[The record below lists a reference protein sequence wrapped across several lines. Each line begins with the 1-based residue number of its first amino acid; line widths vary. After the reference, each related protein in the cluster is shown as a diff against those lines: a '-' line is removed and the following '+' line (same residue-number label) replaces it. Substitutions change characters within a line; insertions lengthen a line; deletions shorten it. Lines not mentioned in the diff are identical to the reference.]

1 MPERAARAGRE
12 GQPSASSMRD
22 ASARRRRRRRLLPR
36 WFMAWPALLWWAFF
50 FVIPLVWIAYYSLG
64 VKPADLSQGAV
75 SLETLSFTNYVAAT
89 SEIFLK
95 VFWITVRTGGLGTIA
110 CALVGFPVAYALAN
124 YVSPRWRAILLF
136 LLVLPYWTSFLLRTF
151 AWRIVLAPE
160 GTLSGA
166 LQALGFLDR
175 PLGILDT
182 NAAVQLGIIYNY
194 LPLMI
199 LPMFVALD
207 RIDPALPKASM
218 DLGAGPV
225 ATFFSVTVPLAMPG
239 ILGGLLMTFILA
251 TGDYVVPAILGGAR
265 GLMVGNL
272 VATQILASQNLP
284 LGAAMAIMLIAML
297 ALMVAATGA
306 AMMGVRGALR
316 MLRGPA
322 I

>member
-1 MPERAARAGRE
+1 MSEGAAAI
-12 GQPSASSMRD
+12 ASELEPRVPRTGPRSKLTL
-22 ASARRRRRRRLLPR
+22 RRLMPR
-36 WFMAWPALLWWAFF
+36 WYMASPALLWWGFF
-50 FVIPLVWIAYYSLG
+50 FVIPLIWIAYYSLG
-64 VKPADLSQGAV
+64 VKPDDLSAGAV
-75 SLETLSFTNYVAAT
+75 SLEHLSFDNYLTAT
-89 SEIFLK
+89 SEIFLR
-95 VFWITVRTGGLGTIA
+95 VFWVTVRTGGLGTLA

-124 YVSPRWRAILLF
+124 HVSPRWRAILLF

-160 GTLSGA
+160 GTLSEA
-166 LQALGFLDR
+166 LQALGILHQ
-175 PLGILDT
+175 PIGMLDT

-194 LPLMI
+194 LSLMI

-225 ATFFSVTVPLAMPG
+225 ATFFFVTVPLAAPG
-239 ILGGLLMTFILA
+239 ILGGLLLTFILA

-272 VATQILASQNLP
+272 VATEILAFQNLP
-284 LGAAMAIMLIAML
+284 LGSAMAIVLIGML
-297 ALMVAATGA
+297 AMVVVATAGTLMAIRSAF
-306 AMMGVRGALR
+306 RL
-316 MLRGPA
+316 LRGPA

>member
-1 MPERAARAGRE
+1 MAEHASVAGRDE
-12 GQPSASSMRD
+12 EPPASQ
-22 ASARRRRRRRLLPR
+22 ASGVVARRRRRRLLPR
-36 WFMAWPALLWWAFF
+36 WYMAWPALLWWAFF
-50 FVIPLVWIAYYSLG
+50 FVVPLAWIAYYSLG

-75 SLETLSFTNYVAAT
+75 SLDHLSFTNYVTAA
-89 SEIFLK
+89 SDIFLK
-95 VFWITVRTGGLGTIA
+95 IFWITVRTGGLGTLA

-124 YVSPRWRAILLF
+124 HVSPRWRAILLF

-166 LQALGFLDR
+166 LQALGLLDR

-218 DLGAGPV
+218 DLGAGPI

-251 TGDYVVPAILGGAR
+251 AGDYVVPAILGGAR

-297 ALMVAATGA
+297 AAVVVAAGLA
-306 AMMGVRGALR
+306 LAGLRGAFRLI
-316 MLRGPA
+316 RGPA

>member
-1 MPERAARAGRE
+1 MSEHGLAIDRTDGPYARQGRV
-12 GQPSASSMRD
+12 G
-22 ASARRRRRRRLLPR
+22 ARRHRRRRLLPR
-36 WFMAWPALLWWAFF
+36 WYMAWPALLWWAFF
-50 FVIPLVWIAYYSLG
+50 FVIPLAWIAYYSLG
-64 VKPADLSQGAV
+64 IKPADLAQGAV
-75 SLETLSFTNYVAAT
+75 SLDNLSFANYLTAT

-95 VFWITVRTGGLGTIA
+95 VFWITVRTGGLGTLA

-124 YVSPRWRAILLF
+124 YVSPRWRAVLLF

-166 LQALGFLDR
+166 LQALGLLQQ
-175 PLGILDT
+175 PLGMLDT

-207 RIDPALPKASM
+207 RIDPALSKASM

-225 ATFFSVTVPLAMPG
+225 ATFFSVTVPLAAPG
-239 ILGGLLMTFILA
+239 ILGGLLLTFILA

-284 LGAAMAIMLIAML
+284 LGSAMAIMLIGML
-297 ALMVAATGA
+297 ALVVVAAGA
-306 AMMGVRGALR
+306 TLMSIRAALR
-316 MLRGPA
+316 LLRGPA

>member
-1 MPERAARAGRE
+1 M
-12 GQPSASSMRD
+12 
-22 ASARRRRRRRLLPR
+22 RRRLLPR
-36 WFMAWPALLWWAFF
+36 WYMAWPALVWWGFF
-50 FVIPLVWIAYYSLG
+50 FVVPLVWIAYYSLG

-75 SLETLSFTNYVAAT
+75 SLDHLSISNYISAT
-89 SEIFLK
+89 SEIFLR
-95 VFWITVRTGGLGTIA
+95 VFLITLRTGGLGTLA

-124 YVSPRWRAILLF
+124 HVSPRWRVVLLF
-136 LLVLPYWTSFLLRTF
+136 LLILPYWTSFLLRTF

-166 LQALGFLDR
+166 LQAIGLLDR
-175 PLGILDT
+175 PLGLLDT

-218 DLGAGPV
+218 DLGAGRI
-225 ATFFSVTVPLAMPG
+225 ATFLSVTVPLAAPG
-239 ILGGLLMTFILA
+239 ILGGLLLTFILA

-284 LGAAMAIMLIAML
+284 VGAAMAIILIAML
-297 ALMVAATGA
+297 ALVVVAI
-306 AMMGVRGALR
+306 GVILIVTRSVLR
-316 MLRGPA
+316 LMRGPA